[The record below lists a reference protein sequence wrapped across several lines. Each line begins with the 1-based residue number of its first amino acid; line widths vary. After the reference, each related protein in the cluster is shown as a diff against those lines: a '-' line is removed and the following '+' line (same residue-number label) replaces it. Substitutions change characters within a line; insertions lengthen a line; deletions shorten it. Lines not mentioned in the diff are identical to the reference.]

1 MRKLVLFAVS
11 CAAVGALLG
20 CKSAT
25 KDKEIFVANL
35 EGSNEVP
42 SRATGANG
50 TASFVIDG
58 RTVFF
63 TIEVRG
69 TPTSPI
75 TAAHIHSGAA
85 GVNGPVRVGFFP
97 PAGSPAGTTMTI
109 TGTTVLVQGSWT
121 DSDVTGI
128 TPDQLL
134 AEMRAGT
141 AYANVHTQVN
151 PGGEI
156 RAQLQ
161 RVTVD

>member
-11 CAAVGALLG
+11 CGALAVGLG
-20 CKSAT
+20 CSSAT
-25 KDKEIFVANL
+25 KDKEIFVVDLQGA
-35 EGSNEVP
+35 NEVP
-42 SRATGANG
+42 ARPTGATG

-58 RTVFF
+58 RTVFY

-97 PAGSPAGTTMTI
+97 PAGSAAGTTMTI
-109 TGTTVLVQGSWT
+109 NGTTILVQGSWT

-128 TPDQLL
+128 TADQLL

-141 AYANVHTQVN
+141 AYANVHTQVF

-156 RAQLQ
+156 RGQLQ

>member
-11 CAAVGALLG
+11 CAALGVGLG
-20 CKSAT
+20 CNSAT
-25 KDKEIFVANL
+25 KDKEVFVANL
-35 EGSNEVP
+35 AGANEVP
-42 SRATGANG
+42 PRDSGASG

-58 RTVFF
+58 RTVFY

-69 TPTSPI
+69 VPTSAI
-75 TAAHIHSGAA
+75 VAAHIHSGAA

-97 PAGSPAGTTMTI
+97 PPGGPSTVTINGTTI
-109 TGTTVLVQGSWT
+109 LVQGSWT
-121 DSDVTGI
+121 DSDVGGI

-141 AYANVHTQVN
+141 AYANVHTQTF

-161 RVTVD
+161 RVNVD

>member
-11 CAAVGALLG
+11 CAALAVGLG

-25 KDKEIFVANL
+25 KDKEFFVANL
-35 EGSNEVP
+35 EGANEVP
-42 SRATGANG
+42 ARATGANG

-69 TPTSPI
+69 TTTAPI

-97 PAGSPAGTTMTI
+97 PAGSPAGTTMTTNGNTI
-109 TGTTVLVQGSWT
+109 LVTGSWT

-128 TPDQLL
+128 SPDQLL

-141 AYANVHTQVN
+141 AYANVHTTTN

-156 RAQLQ
+156 RGQLQ
-161 RVTVD
+161 KLTVD